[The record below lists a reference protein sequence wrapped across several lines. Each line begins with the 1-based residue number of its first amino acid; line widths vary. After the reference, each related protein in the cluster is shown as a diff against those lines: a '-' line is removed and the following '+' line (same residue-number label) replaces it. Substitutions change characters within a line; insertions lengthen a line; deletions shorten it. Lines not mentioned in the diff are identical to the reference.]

1 MSAGIVHFLFVG
13 AFLFAAGAFLVA
25 RRPSYGAALAGVPL
39 LLGGAGIDL
48 AASSRFAASSQDQV
62 AGQGFAIVV
71 AAFTLAYV
79 ALGAVLARLE
89 IPR

>member
-25 RRPSYGAALAGVPL
+25 RRPSYGGALAGVPL
-39 LLGGAGIDL
+39 LLGGAGLDL
-48 AASSRFAASSQDQV
+48 TATSRFAASSADPV
-62 AGQGFAIVV
+62 GGQELAVVV
-71 AAFTLAYV
+71 AAFTLAFV